1 MAPTVM
7 DGSLYRVGLPATSSA
22 RRGDPGPAVSL
33 RSMSPVHPASHFR
46 HALVQARRLALAAAL
61 VALIAACA
69 LPGSASAAASKT
81 VSYHGYR
88 LAVPAS
94 WPVYRLARD
103 LHACVRFDRHA
114 VYLGRPSADQQ
125 CPATVAAGRT
135 EAISI
140 SPVGSHASLADGAA
154 GAILPAPSARAGG
167 SEAQLVNT
175 RHRVLVTATWN
186 RHPAVI
192 QRALGVTSVT
202 AVAAASAGS
211 RHHALAAAAGR
222 AAIVHRARVTA
233 QARVAATPSRPGQV
247 YTGLGFDPCN
257 TPSSAQMTA
266 WAVSPYRAVGV
277 YIGGAN
283 QACSQPNLTAGWV
296 DQQSAAGW
304 HLIPTYVGLQAP
316 GNSCGC
322 AAISP
327 SSAASEGAAAA
338 RDAVANAQAVGL
350 GTGNPLYFDMEAYTP
365 GTTTTAAVLKFLAAW
380 TAQLHAS
387 GYRSGVYSSGA
398 SGIRDLAA
406 QLATGYAEPDDIWVA
421 DWNGLATSSDPF
433 LPSTGWVDHQR
444 LHQYRGGHNE
454 TYQGVTINI
463 DNDYADAATAA
474 AGSGSSAAG
483 PAPAPAPAPS
493 LTVSPAAN
501 GSVVLAPSW
510 PGATG
515 VVTWQL
521 IAGPSP
527 ISLGFGVQTVSAG
540 TRKVVTDNAFPYFAV
555 QALGAAGQVLGSS
568 APVPLP
574 ASVAIFGGS
583 VFVPRAGLAGVPVG
597 CLNTAPCQLT
607 TVVTAG
613 KTMLASTGPER
624 VAEAGG
630 LAFFKLSP
638 TGRALLA
645 RAPHHQLAVTIKVR
659 DSFGKTASRTLKL
672 TGFST
677 SGAGPRRSADP
688 SSALRFVGTSEF
700 VSHGWLGGVLAGCS
714 AAAPCQT
721 STRIVH
727 AGKVIATAHPQVLGV
742 GQLGYLFF
750 KMTSAGHRLL
760 ARARGNQLAATA
772 TISAAGTS
780 ATAHLVLAAY

>member
-1 MAPTVM
+1 M

-22 RRGDPGPAVSL
+22 RSGDPGSAVSL
-33 RSMSPVHPASHFR
+33 RSMSPVIPASQFR
-46 HALVQARRLALAAAL
+46 HARVQVRRLALAAAL

-69 LPGSASAAASKT
+69 LSAGASAAAGKT
-81 VSYHGYR
+81 VSYQGYR
-88 LAVPAS
+88 LAVPAN
-94 WPVYRLARD
+94 WPVYRLARTRN
-103 LHACVRFDRHA
+103 ACVRFDRHA
-114 VYLGRPSADQQ
+114 VYLGRPSVDQH

-140 SPVGSHASLADGAA
+140 FPVGPNASLADGAA
-154 GAILPAPSARAGG
+154 GAILPAPGPRAGG

-192 QRALGVTSVT
+192 RRALGVTSIT
-202 AVAAASAGS
+202 AAAAASARS
-211 RHHALAAAAGR
+211 HHHAVTAAAAR
-222 AAIVHRARVTA
+222 AAIVHRTRVTA
-233 QARVAATPSRPGQV
+233 RARVAAAPSRPGQV

-266 WAVSPYRAVGV
+266 WSVSPYRAVGV

-365 GTTTTAAVLKFLAAW
+365 GGTATSAVLKFLAAW

-406 QLATGYAEPDDIWVA
+406 QLGTGYTEPDDIWVA
-421 DWNGLATSSDPF
+421 DWNGSATSSDPY
-433 LPSTGWVDHQR
+433 LPSTGWVNHQR
-444 LHQYRGGHNE
+444 LHQYRGGHDE
-454 TYQGVTINI
+454 TYQGQTINI

-474 AGSGSSAAG
+474 AGSGSGAPG
-483 PAPAPAPAPS
+483 PALAPAPAPS
-493 LTVSPAAN
+493 LTVSPAAD
-501 GSVVLAPSW
+501 GSVVLEPSW

-515 VVTWQL
+515 VVSWQL

-527 ISLGFGVQTVSAG
+527 VSLGFGVQTVSAG
-540 TRKVVTDNAFPYFAV
+540 TRKVVTDDAFPYFAV
-555 QALGAAGQVLGSS
+555 QAIGAAGQTLGSS

-574 ASVAIFGGS
+574 ASVAIFGKN

-597 CLNTAPCQLT
+597 CFNTAPCQLT
-607 TVVTAG
+607 TVVTSG
-613 KTMLASTGPER
+613 KTTLASTGPER
-624 VAEAGG
+624 VAKAGG

-638 TGRALLA
+638 TARTLLA
-645 RAPHHQLAVTIKVR
+645 HAPHRQLATTIRVR
-659 DSFGKTASRTLKL
+659 NSSGKTVSRTLKL
-672 TGFST
+672 NGFAT

-688 SSALRFVGTSEF
+688 SPALKFVGTSGF
-700 VSHGWLGGVLAGCS
+700 VSHGWVGGVLAGCS

-727 AGKVIATAHPQVLGV
+727 AGKVIATAHPQLLGV

-750 KMTSAGHRLL
+750 TMTRAGHRLL
-760 ARARGNQLAATA
+760 AHAHGNQLSATA
-772 TISAAGTS
+772 TISADATS
-780 ATAHLVLAAY
+780 ATAHLVLASY